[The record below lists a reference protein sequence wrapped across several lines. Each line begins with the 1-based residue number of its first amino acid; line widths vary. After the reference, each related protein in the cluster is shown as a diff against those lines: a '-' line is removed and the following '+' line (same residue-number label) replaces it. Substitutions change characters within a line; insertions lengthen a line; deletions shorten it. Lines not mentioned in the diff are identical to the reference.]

1 MRDWEKVVGDRV
13 AQLVLG
19 ERERQEVFAELA
31 GHLEKTCETLRQGG
45 ASQDEAIR
53 GALLQ
58 VDDWSRLQQDI
69 WIPSL
74 VTLVVWFITLV
85 AFGFLGRP
93 PGPLGSRP
101 HHEEWSSHLISGIT
115 RGPHVVNE
123 YTVWLMV
130 CPLLGRSARAFRV
143 AQAEHS
149 ATFSFPG
156 FFRRRLG

>member
-1 MRDWEKVVGDRV
+1 
-13 AQLVLG
+13 
-19 ERERQEVFAELA
+19 
-31 GHLEKTCETLRQGG
+31 
-45 ASQDEAIR
+45 
-53 GALLQ
+53 
-58 VDDWSRLQQDI
+58 LQQDI